1 MCWPRDA
8 PSQHTAA
15 CGSRCPRWPP
25 RSAPCD
31 RTRPLPAPPTDW
43 ACCCW
48 KGVMLLPQRRLSAT
62 EDPLGT
68 REARPPTT
76 VPAHATAAAWSQPGA
91 PLLSSADGARSGK
104 RLRCAGGGEV
114 AETGRCAV
122 VRDSSCT
129 HIAAGPLNLP
139 SGFFVTDLPRPAG
152 CGGETRTVTA
162 PPVACRRL
170 GVPRSTV
177 WAAGTSPQWDS
188 RAQNLNGG

>member
-68 REARPPTT
+68 REGPATNNCPSARYRRGMEPAGSSAAQFGGWGALGEAAALRRRWRGGRNGSVCCRARQLLHTHRSGPTQPPVRLLRHGSPAPGRLRRRDKDRDGASRRMQAVGRPPQ
-76 VPAHATAAAWSQPGA
+76 H
-91 PLLSSADGARSGK
+91 RM
-104 RLRCAGGGEV
+104 
-114 AETGRCAV
+114 
-122 VRDSSCT
+122 
-129 HIAAGPLNLP
+129 
-139 SGFFVTDLPRPAG
+139 G
-152 CGGETRTVTA
+152 CG
-162 PPVACRRL
+162 
-170 GVPRSTV
+170 
-177 WAAGTSPQWDS
+177 D
-188 RAQNLNGG
+188 